1 MIFNYESSEAEKIST
16 FMTRQYDYHDA
27 NVIILFEIKVKKI

>member
-1 MIFNYESSEAEKIST
+1 MVTTT